1 MDKLHPLK
9 YIKFTCLLVN
19 LTLKLSSPV
28 IAAAI
33 AEINH
38 QSSSLSKFTLTT
50 LKTRKKIYPTEYE
63 RSDNSMILDK

>member
-33 AEINH
+33 AEITH
-38 QSSSLSKFTLTT
+38 QSSSLYKFTLTT
-50 LKTRKKIYPTEYE
+50 LKTKKKKILL
-63 RSDNSMILDK
+63 SMKEVTTV